1 MAYTPG
7 LYTAASTAAATERQ
21 RYAEA
26 QRLNEERAARERA
39 GLRRQQQA
47 GLDQFTAG
55 LTPRSE
61 VALPD
66 WSAPAAPPMPADL
79 KAPATGGAADTG
91 AAGGA
96 FYERDRLMQERKLV
110 ETQYTT
116 EINAQKSY
124 LDTLGKR
131 KYVLEQQLQVAPPN
145 MQPRIR
151 DQIDS
156 LDVEI
161 SKSLAG
167 ARERTNTYNTFFK
180 DIDKAI
186 RDTDKGRAIMSG
198 SLPAAPGAYEPSTEF
213 SADLPPSGLGAKPR
227 PIPVPDSL
235 GLPPEVAAQ
244 PEVAAAAG
252 VPAPP
257 AQVAPDSQAFIASL
271 TPAQF
276 EALPKEQQDAVLAA
290 VNRERLA
297 NRDRANVL
305 TSGAVAYDFL
315 LGAPSNVGTWLLNW
329 TTDAIDLPRYA
340 RAIGLGDITSTQIPM
355 QGPTGEFTPSPA
367 TDWVNTLRA
376 NSQPLTREQFL
387 ENLKANEQQASV
399 QEGKGDMQAA
409 PAPATAAGV
418 TPPTTP
424 EAAAAATPALA
435 MTPDVPIGDP
445 TNPRVA
451 AITQYSAKSV
461 TDRAPK
467 LVANVGSVVA
477 SEQGQTI
484 INRAKELGVD
494 PAAAIAIYGVETSFG
509 AKGGKSKAG
518 AGGPLQVKASEWPSF
533 QRWFND
539 PANRKRYGITDA
551 MVAAANSS
559 TYDSIDAGL
568 LRIKYNELVG
578 VDKNLWGAAYQASAE
593 DVRRA
598 GGPLPV
604 HDAGKE
610 GTAGLTNSDYN
621 KLYVEVYNEA
631 RQYVNIPPTTTT
643 GMLDEVGNSRP
654 IREIEA
660 AQTQLV
666 DNYEYTLRVISQ
678 EQQRNN
684 AKRQEVLR
692 QIEVARQFNDR
703 VAYDKAIADLEAID
717 TLLLDSNN
725 RARSAETEVRISFD
739 KLNLA
744 RTDEYIRMSVMALD
758 ANNPD
763 PFAEMVSQGTGMLV
777 EIKPIEGGK
786 FAVWQNNQLVS
797 GKGYTLKQL
806 KDQYLAPI
814 SQAYEA
820 QRAALAAEERKW
832 NSEQLA
838 ADLKLARDATLE
850 SIKASGE
857 MEKQGWRE
865 GKEAV
870 DDAGRIVERWYTK
883 GNQVIRMRIAPD
895 REENGLVVKGGVVVE
910 EVGGLR

>member
-7 LYTAASTAAATERQ
+7 LYTAASAAAATERE
-21 RYAEA
+21 RYAQA

-39 GLRRQQQA
+39 GLRRQQVAQM
-47 GLDQFTAG
+47 DQFTAG

-66 WSAPAAPPMPADL
+66 WTAPAAPPMPADL
-79 KAPATGGAADTG
+79 KAPASGGGADSG

-96 FYERDRLMQERKLV
+96 FYERDRLMQGRKLV
-110 ETQYTT
+110 ETQYNT

-131 KYVLEQQLQVAPPN
+131 KYVLEQQLRVAPPN

-151 DQIDS
+151 DEIDA
-156 LDVEI
+156 LDAQI
-161 SKSLAG
+161 SKSLVG
-167 ARERTNTYNTFFK
+167 ARERMTTYTTFF
-180 DIDKAI
+180 DRLDKEI
-186 RDTDKGRAIMSG
+186 READKGRAVMSG
-198 SLPAAPGAYEPSTEF
+198 ALPAAPGGYEPGMEF
-213 SADLPPSGLGAKPR
+213 PVEPPLTGLGATAQ

-235 GLPPEVAAQ
+235 GMPPEVAAQ
-244 PEVAAAAG
+244 PEAATAAG

-257 AQVAPDSQAFIASL
+257 AQVAPDSRTFIASL

-276 EALPKEQQDAVLAA
+276 EALSKEQQDAVLAA
-290 VNRERLA
+290 VNRERQA

-315 LGAPSNVGTWLLNW
+315 IGAPSNIGTWLLNW

-367 TDWVNTLRA
+367 TDWVNTLRT
-376 NSQPLTREQFL
+376 NTQPLTREQFL
-387 ENLKANEQQASV
+387 ENLKANEQQTSV
-399 QEGKGDMQAA
+399 QEGKGDIQAA
-409 PAPATAAGV
+409 PVPGV
-418 TPPTTP
+418 APPTTP

-445 TNPRVA
+445 ANPRVA
-451 AITQYSAKSV
+451 AITEYSNRNVAK
-461 TDRAPK
+461 RAAELPAR
-467 LVANVGSVVA
+467 LAAAVNT
-477 SEQGQTI
+477 EQGQAI
-484 INRAKELGVD
+484 INRAKVIGVD
-494 PAAAIAIYGVETSFG
+494 PVAAIAIYGVETTFG
-509 AKGGKSKAG
+509 ASKGESGKG
-518 AGGPLQVKASEWPSF
+518 AVGPLQVSAGDWSKFQQWFLNPANQRRYKFGAELADIAANAKAS
-533 QRWFND
+533 D
-539 PANRKRYGITDA
+539 
-551 MVAAANSS
+551 
-559 TYDSIDAGL
+559 IDAGL
-568 LRIKYNELVG
+568 LRLKYNELLG

-593 DVRRA
+593 DVKKA
-598 GGPLPV
+598 GRPLAR
-604 HDAGKE
+604 HDAPDGRIE
-610 GTAGLTNSDYN
+610 GLTNSDYN
-621 KLYVEVYNEA
+621 KLYVTLYNEA
-631 RQYVNIPPTTTT
+631 RQYVNIPPTTATAQ
-643 GMLDEVGNSRP
+643 VGVGDSRP
-654 IREIEA
+654 MREIEA
-660 AQTQLV
+660 AQTQLTE
-666 DNYEYTLRVISQ
+666 NYNYTLNAISQ

-692 QIEVARQFNDR
+692 QIEIARQFNDR

-717 TLLLDSNN
+717 TLLVDGNN
-725 RARSAETEVRISFD
+725 RARQAEIETRIGFD

-744 RTDEYIRMSVMALD
+744 RADEYIRMAVMALD
-758 ANNPD
+758 ARNPK
-763 PFAEMVSQGTGMLV
+763 PFAEMVSRGTGMMV
-777 EIKPIEGGK
+777 EIDVIEGEPPK

-806 KDQYLAPI
+806 KDQYLSPI
-814 SQAYEA
+814 SQSYEA
-820 QRAALAAEERKW
+820 QRAAIAAEERKF

-857 MEKQGWRE
+857 MEKQGWKE

-870 DDAGRIVERWYTK
+870 DDAGRIIERWYTK
-883 GNQVIRMRIAPD
+883 GNQVIRMSIAPD

-910 EVGGLR
+910 EVGGLK